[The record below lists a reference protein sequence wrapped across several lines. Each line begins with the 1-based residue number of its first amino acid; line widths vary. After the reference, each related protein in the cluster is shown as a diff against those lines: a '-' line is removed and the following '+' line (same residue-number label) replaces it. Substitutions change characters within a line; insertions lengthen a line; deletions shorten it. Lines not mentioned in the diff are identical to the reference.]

1 MDGQIKFAVA
11 KDHRI
16 DAQYTY
22 IFFNF
27 SAMIRYC
34 YQLYSADLKLLIKY
48 PRNTILIIANAI
60 KIPTTE
66 VSSPIPF
73 NFNIT
78 SIPINAKAISKINT
92 RAIGAKIKPNRSFLI
107 KKIPVIIKP
116 GKTKEMSIT

>member
-1 MDGQIKFAVA
+1 MEGQIKFAIA

-48 PRNTILIIANAI
+48 PRNTILIIASAI

-66 VSSPIPF
+66 VSSVIPF
-73 NFNIT
+73 TFSIT
-78 SIPINAKAISKINT
+78 IMPINAKAMSKINT
-92 RAIGAKIKPNRSFLI
+92 RAIGAKINPDRYFLI
-107 KKIPVIIKP
+107 KKIAVTIRP
-116 GKTKEMSIT
+116 GKTNEMSIT